1 MLRKLRIAA
10 ALLCFAPLTLLFL
23 DFTGTAHRWFG
34 WLAKVQFLPALLA
47 ANLAIVAALVLLTF
61 LFGRIY
67 CSTLCPLGVF
77 QDVVSWIS
85 GRRKKNRF
93 SPSPERRALRYGTL
107 AIFAVLLLGGF
118 GSVFALLDP
127 YGAYGRMVA
136 SLLGPVYGWG
146 NNLLARLAARGQLRL
161 LLRRRLAEGRG
172 HARGRRRDLRRACR
186 ADVEKRP
193 DLLQHPLP
201 RRNDPRHALP
211 VFPAQA
217 PHRGQPLQ
225 PLRPVRAQLQG
236 RLHRPRGEPRRLLAL
251 RRLPEL
257 HGKLPQRRP
266 HLHPSQPCLAHPTT
280 SRPRPTPRADA
291 SSRSPACSPP
301 PP

>member
-47 ANLAIVAALVLLTF
+47 ANLAIVAALVLLTL

-146 NNLLARLAARGQLRL
+146 NNLLARLAARADSYAFYSVDVWLKGAGTLAVAAATFAALAVLTWRNGRTYCNTLCPVGTILGTLSRFSLLKPRIAASRCNRCGLCACNCKAACIDPAASRVDYSRCVVCLNCTVNCRKGALTYTLRN
-161 LLRRRLAEGRG
+161 
-172 HARGRRRDLRRACR
+172 HA
-186 ADVEKRP
+186 
-193 DLLQHPLP
+193 
-201 RRNDPRHALP
+201 
-211 VFPAQA
+211 
-217 PHRGQPLQ
+217 
-225 PLRPVRAQLQG
+225 
-236 RLHRPRGEPRRLLAL
+236 
-251 RRLPEL
+251 
-257 HGKLPQRRP
+257 
-266 HLHPSQPCLAHPTT
+266 
-280 SRPRPTPRADA
+280 
-291 SSRSPACSPP
+291 
-301 PP
+301 